1 MEDVVENDDSLEEN
15 VSKQNNALTAL
26 IQRIENSKKVDT
38 REEDFERALEKIRAN
53 IDLNIV

>member
-15 VSKQNNALTAL
+15 VSKQNNALTTL